1 MRAYLFPGQG
11 SQYPGMGRDLLAL
24 DPLAETRLDQASEIL
39 GYSIKSL
46 LCDGSE
52 EDLKATKVTQPA
64 VFLYSVIWAEILGE
78 RFEPSMVAGHSL
90 GEFSA
95 LTAAGALD
103 FGDGL
108 RLVALRA
115 AAMQKACEEQP
126 STMAAVLGLDDERV
140 VEICASVHSE
150 TVVAANFNCPGQVV
164 ISGGPVGVHEAGQ
177 KAVEAG
183 ALKVVPLQVGGAF
196 HSPYM
201 ASAAQAL
208 ETALAATTLRAPRCP
223 VYQNIAP
230 NEGRIDPEKIREG
243 LNLQLTGAVQWTQG
257 VRAMIRDGA
266 TEFSELGPG
275 KVLQGLMRKIDRQAA
290 VVAVL

>member
-1 MRAYLFPGQG
+1 MHAFLFPGQG
-11 SQYPGMGRDLLAL
+11 SQYPGMGLDLRAMG
-24 DPLAETRLDQASEIL
+24 PWAQSRLDLADQIL
-39 GYSIKSL
+39 GYPL
-46 LCDGSE
+46 QEVLCNGSE

-64 VFLYSVIWAEILGE
+64 VFLYSVVWAEILGE
-78 RFEPSMVAGHSL
+78 RFAPDMVAGHSL

-95 LTAAGALD
+95 LTAAGALT
-103 FGDGL
+103 FEDGL

-115 AAMQKACEEQP
+115 AAMQKACEEQA

-140 VEICASVHSE
+140 VEICAGVTIE
-150 TVVAANFNCPGQVV
+150 KVVAANFNCPGQVV
-164 ISGGPVGVHEAGQ
+164 ISGGPAAVLEAGQ
-177 KAVEAG
+177 KAQEAG

-208 ETALAATTLRAPRCP
+208 QEALAQTPIQPPRCP

-230 NEGRIDPEKIREG
+230 NEGRMDPELIRQG
-243 LNLQLTGAVQWTQG
+243 LHLQLTGAVQWTQS

-266 TEFSELGPG
+266 TDFSELGPG
-275 KVLQGLMRKIDRQAA
+275 KVLQGLMRKIDRQVH
-290 VVAVL
+290 VVPIL

>member
-1 MRAYLFPGQG
+1 MHAFLFPGQG
-11 SQYPGMGRDLLAL
+11 SQYPGMGLDLRAMG
-24 DPLAETRLDQASEIL
+24 PWAQSRLDLADQIL
-39 GYSIKSL
+39 GYPL
-46 LCDGSE
+46 QDVLCNGSE

-64 VFLYSVIWAEILGE
+64 VFLYSVVWAEILGE
-78 RFEPSMVAGHSL
+78 RFAPDMVAGHSL

-95 LTAAGALD
+95 LTAAGALT
-103 FGDGL
+103 FEDGL

-115 AAMQKACEEQP
+115 AAMQKACEEQA

-140 VEICASVHSE
+140 VEICAGVTIE
-150 TVVAANFNCPGQVV
+150 KVVAANFNCPGQVV
-164 ISGGPVGVHEAGQ
+164 ISGGPAAVLEAGQ
-177 KAVEAG
+177 KALEAG

-208 ETALAATTLRAPRCP
+208 QEALAQTPIQAPRCP

-230 NEGRIDPEKIREG
+230 NEGRMDPELIRQG
-243 LNLQLTGAVQWTQG
+243 LNLQLTGAVQWTQS

-266 TEFSELGPG
+266 TDFSELGPG
-275 KVLQGLMRKIDRQAA
+275 KVLQGLMRKIDRQVQ
-290 VVAVL
+290 VVPIV